1 MYMKLK
7 LFFLCLTFTSVM
19 MAQITFQGCP
29 TVLGAQNFVLTN
41 TDTNTDGGVVR
52 NTYESTPLNFG
63 QSCPAGV
70 CEIRI
75 IWNDVLD
82 RWEIQLDNDG
92 PVNTPDYTTAV
103 LYFSTTASSPN
114 PPDTTY
120 GNWQSAGFCPTA
132 ISTMNGDVDDGS
144 TLSVEDISHVENQI
158 VVYPNPTKN
167 VLNIEAAILVTE
179 IEIYSILGK
188 KLLQTKSKTIDVS
201 KLSNGLYVMKII
213 SSKGIETIKH
223 FIKQ

>member
-1 MYMKLK
+1 MKLK
-7 LFFLCLTFTSVM
+7 LLFLCLTFTSVM

-29 TVLGAQNFVLTN
+29 SVLGAQNFVLTN

-75 IWNDVLD
+75 IWNDVAD

-92 PVNTPDYTTAV
+92 PVNTPNYTTGV

-114 PPDTTY
+114 PPDVTS
-120 GNWQSAGFCPTA
+120 GSWQSAGFCPGS

-144 TLSVEDISHVENQI
+144 TLGVEEISSIANQI
-158 VVYPNPTKN
+158 VMYPNPTKN
-167 VLNIEAAILVTE
+167 IVNIETTSSLSK
-179 IEIYSILGK
+179 IEIYTLLGK
-188 KLLQTKSKTIDVS
+188 KILKSES
-201 KLSNGLYVMKII
+201 KSINVAALPQGLYLIKIT
-213 SSKGIETIKH
+213 SSQGIETVKKLQKI
-223 FIKQ
+223 

>member
-1 MYMKLK
+1 MKLK

-19 MAQITFQGCP
+19 TAQITFQGCP

-41 TDTNTDGGVVR
+41 TDTNTDEGIVR

-75 IWNDVLD
+75 IWNDVAD

-92 PVNTPDYTTAV
+92 PANTPDYTTGI
-103 LYFSTTASSPN
+103 LYFSTTASHPN
-114 PPDTTY
+114 PPDTTS
-120 GNWQSAGFCPTA
+120 GNWQSAGFCPGA
-132 ISTMNGDVDDGS
+132 ISTMNGDVDDGT
-144 TLSVEDISHVENQI
+144 TLGLEDISGVENQI
-158 VVYPNPTKN
+158 VIYPNPTKN
-167 VLNIEAAILVTE
+167 ILNIEATMLMTE
-179 IEIYSILGK
+179 IKIYAILGK
-188 KLLQTKSKTIDVS
+188 KLLQTNSKMIDVS
-201 KLSNGLYVMKII
+201 KLPNGLYVIKIS
-213 SSKGIETIKH
+213 SSKGIETIKR